1 MSDPLS
7 PMARALLDAADG
19 GDDPSHADAAR
30 VRARLAVELGAVAGA
45 AGAAATAAK
54 ITSVTSA
61 SAATGKAASAAGA
74 TSLGG
79 GAAAGM
85 TGLSAAATT
94 GLSTKVLGV
103 VALVVATSG
112 AGIAVQRGV
121 TSSES
126 HAPAPRLVAP
136 SSPAPPASARAAKT
150 PPAAIATPDEAELA
164 TPDEPTDE
172 RPIAPSPPAP
182 ADVPSPAAPRVA
194 RGDRVAPAAPTPPT
208 PPLAHD
214 ERARTGATTGTASSV
229 SSSAASA
236 VALADAT
243 SIHVVPSASP
253 AANAGAPAPL
263 DPLVEEAALLRSAKA
278 ALARGDG
285 ASALTTLGDHE
296 RRFPHGTL
304 APERQASR
312 VLALCALGRASE
324 ARAAASSFLAA
335 NASSPLAR
343 GVERSCAVAEA
354 DRNVSRP
361 RDDR

>member
-61 SAATGKAASAAGA
+61 GAATGKAASAAGA
-74 TSLGG
+74 ASLGG

-126 HAPAPRLVAP
+126 DAPAPRLVAP
-136 SSPAPPASARAAKT
+136 SSPASPASARAAKT

-194 RGDRVAPAAPTPPT
+194 RGDRVAPAAPTPP
-208 PPLAHD
+208 LAHD
-214 ERARTGATTGTASSV
+214 ERARTGATSGTASSA
-229 SSSAASA
+229 SSAASA

-243 SIHVVPSASP
+243 SVHVVPSASP